1 MKDRKL
7 DIRSYL
13 DHVHAYLQRFVEIS
27 RDEFDQ
33 LSPLLELREFDKKI
47 VILQQGEI
55 DNYVNLVMKGM
66 VRKYILSRKGEA
78 TLQLATEGHIVQS
91 EISFH
96 TRKPSD
102 VILETLEPTVMI
114 SMRYDHMQK
123 TLDKVPGAE
132 KLARAIVTHMF
143 IKKDM
148 RYFDQ
153 LKMSTRERFL
163 SYVQNHPHMM
173 QRVPQKI
180 LASYLNIKPET
191 FSRLKHL
198 LRKK

>member
-13 DHVHAYLQRFVEIS
+13 DHVYAYLQRFVEIS
-27 RDEFDQ
+27 REEFD
-33 LSPLLELREFDKKI
+33 LLAPFLELRVFDKKT
-47 VILQQGEI
+47 VILQQGDI
-55 DNYVNLVMKGM
+55 DNYVNIVMKGM
-66 VRKYILSRKGEA
+66 VRKYIMSRRGEA

-96 TRKPSD
+96 TRRPSD
-102 VILETLEPTVMI
+102 VILETLEPTVLI
-114 SMRYDHMQK
+114 AIRYDHMQHA
-123 TLDKVPGAE
+123 LDKIPGAE
-132 KLARAIVTHMF
+132 KLGRAIVTQMF

-148 RYFDQ
+148 RYFEQ
-153 LKMSTRERFL
+153 LKMTTRERFL
-163 SYVQNHPHMM
+163 AYIQNHPHMM

-180 LASYLNIKPET
+180 LASYLSIKPET

>member
-1 MKDRKL
+1 MRDRKL

-13 DHVHAYLQRFVEIS
+13 DHVFAYLQRFMEIG
-27 RDEFDQ
+27 REDFDR
-33 LSPLLELREFDKKI
+33 LAPFLELRTFDKKMI
-47 VILQQGEI
+47 ILQQGEV
-55 DNYVNLVMKGM
+55 DNYANIVMKGM
-66 VRKYILSRKGEA
+66 IRKYIIYKRGEA
-78 TLQLATEGHIVQS
+78 TLQLATEGHIIQS
-91 EISFH
+91 EVSFH

-102 VILETLEPTVMI
+102 VVLETLEPTVLI
-114 SMRYDHMQK
+114 AIHHDHMQEA
-123 TLDKVPGAE
+123 LDKIPGAE
-132 KLARAIVTHMF
+132 KLARAIITHMF

-153 LKMSTRERFL
+153 LKMTTRERFL
-163 SYVQNHPHMM
+163 AYVQNHPHMM

>member
-13 DHVHAYLQRFVEIS
+13 DHVYAYLQRFVEIS
-27 RDEFDQ
+27 REEFD
-33 LSPLLELREFDKKI
+33 LLAPFLELRVFDKKT

-55 DNYVNLVMKGM
+55 DNYLNIVMKGM
-66 VRKYILSRKGEA
+66 VRKYIISRRGEA

-91 EISFH
+91 ETSYH

-102 VILETLEPTVMI
+102 VILETLEATVMI
-114 SMRYDHMQK
+114 AIRHDHMQEA
-123 TLDKVPGAE
+123 LEKVPGAE
-132 KLARAIVTHMF
+132 KLGRAIVTSMF

-148 RYFDQ
+148 RYFEQ
-153 LKMSTRERFL
+153 LKMTTRERFL
-163 SYVQNHPHMM
+163 AYVQNHPHMM

-180 LASYLNIKPET
+180 LASYLSIKPET